1 MSSLKARWTALRHL
15 LWKSYSKTMID
26 LVYPYDL
33 APLLPAPT
41 ADSLP
46 IVTEGVEFFPVVE
59 PSGLVIGRSTRSY
72 CHGGAKPLHPVIHV
86 HIIDRFSRIYLQK
99 RPMTK
104 DIQPGK
110 WDTAVGGHVSY
121 GESIIEAV
129 YREAF
134 EELRFMEFNPIH
146 LETYEFESAVERE
159 MVSVFAAVGSF
170 ELTPDPDEVEEGRW
184 WPVEEIDANIG
195 KNIFTPNFESE
206 FRMIRKQL
214 LALL

>member
-1 MSSLKARWTALRHL
+1 
-15 LWKSYSKTMID
+15 MID

-33 APLLPAPT
+33 APVLPAPT

-46 IVTEGVEFFPVVE
+46 QTAQQVEYFPIVE
-59 PSGLVIGRSTRSY
+59 PNGLVIGRSTREY

-86 HIIDRFSRIYLQK
+86 HIIDRLSRIYLQK
-99 RPMTK
+99 RSMKK

-121 GESIIEAV
+121 GESIVEAV
-129 YREAF
+129 YREAY
-134 EELRFMEFNPIH
+134 EELRLIEFNPLHI
-146 LETYEFESAVERE
+146 ETYQFESPVEKE
-159 MVSVFAAVGSF
+159 MVSIFAAVGSY
-170 ELTPDPDEVEEGRW
+170 ELTPDLDEVDEGRW

-195 KNIFTPNFESE
+195 KGVFTPNFESE
-206 FRMIRKQL
+206 FQMIRKQL

>member
-1 MSSLKARWTALRHL
+1 
-15 LWKSYSKTMID
+15 MID

-33 APLLPAPT
+33 APVVPAPT
-41 ADSLP
+41 ADSQPQTSEAVEYFP
-46 IVTEGVEFFPVVE
+46 IVE
-59 PSGLVIGRSTRSY
+59 PNGLVIGRSTREY

-99 RPMTK
+99 RSMKK

-121 GESIIEAV
+121 GESVVEAV

-134 EELRFMEFNPIH
+134 EELRLMEFNPIYI
-146 LETYEFESAVERE
+146 ETYQFESSVEKE
-159 MVSVFAAVGSF
+159 MVSVFAAVGTY
-170 ELTPDPDEVEEGRW
+170 ELTPDLDEVDEGRW
-184 WPVEEIDANIG
+184 WPLEEIDANIG
-195 KNIFTPNFESE
+195 KGIFTPNFESE
-206 FRMIRKQL
+206 FQMIRNQL

>member
-1 MSSLKARWTALRHL
+1 
-15 LWKSYSKTMID
+15 MID

-33 APLLPAPT
+33 APLMPAPT

-46 IVTEGVEFFPVVE
+46 VIAAGVEFFPVVE
-59 PSGLVIGRSTRSY
+59 PNGLVIGRSTRSY
-72 CHGGAKPLHPVIHV
+72 CHGGTKPLHPVIHV
-86 HIIDRFSRIYLQK
+86 HIIDRYSRIYLQK
-99 RPMTK
+99 RSMTK

-121 GESIIEAV
+121 GESIVEAV

-134 EELRFMEFNPIH
+134 EELRFVEFNPIH
-146 LETYEFESAVERE
+146 IETYEFESPVEKE
-159 MVSVFAAVGSF
+159 MVSVFAAVGSY
-170 ELTPDPDEVEEGRW
+170 ELTPDPDEVDEGRW

-195 KNIFTPNFESE
+195 KNVFTPNFESE
-206 FRMIRKQL
+206 FKMIRKQL

>member
-1 MSSLKARWTALRHL
+1 
-15 LWKSYSKTMID
+15 MID

-33 APLLPAPT
+33 SPVLPAPT

-46 IVTEGVEFFPVVE
+46 QAAEGVEYFPIVE
-59 PSGLVIGRSTRSY
+59 PNGLVIGRSSREY
-72 CHGGAKPLHPVIHV
+72 CHGGAKPLHPVIHI

-99 RPMTK
+99 RSMKK

-121 GESIIEAV
+121 GESIVEAV
-129 YREAF
+129 YREAY
-134 EELRFMEFNPIH
+134 EELRLMEFNPIH
-146 LETYEFESAVERE
+146 IETYQFESSVEKE
-159 MVSVFAAVGSF
+159 MVSIFAAVGSY
-170 ELTPDPDEVEEGRW
+170 ELTPDLDEVDEGRW

-195 KNIFTPNFESE
+195 KGVFTPNFESE
-206 FRMIRKQL
+206 FQMIRKQL